1 MSKRDDAVFLYH
13 IFEACQN
20 IMIMPKEITFA
31 DFLKNQ
37 EKQGA
42 VLWNF
47 QGCVRNFAHI

>member
-1 MSKRDDAVFLYH
+1 MLKG
-13 IFEACQN
+13 
-20 IMIMPKEITFA
+20 ITLA

-47 QGCVRNFAHI
+47 QVIGGSNQTVI